1 MKLSSID
8 IGSKIMF
15 FMGAYLF
22 VLSLLWIFLT
32 ETMFISDVLVYTGQ
46 SWSELLANSP
56 KTAELYIITKKLIG
70 FFLLLLSILILF
82 ITNNFYKK
90 GEKWA
95 WYSLLITGI
104 FIWGGL
110 LGYRFLIGYWASTGI
125 ITFVLGT
132 VLFIFAIVIPAK
144 AILGKKSI

>member
-1 MKLSSID
+1 MKASSID

-32 ETMFISDVLVYTGQ
+32 ETMFISDVLVFTGQ
-46 SWSELLANSP
+46 SWSDLLANSP

-70 FFLLLLSILILF
+70 FFLLLLSILVLF
-82 ITNNFYKK
+82 ITNNSYKK

-104 FIWGGL
+104 LIWGGL
-110 LGYRFLIGYWASTGI
+110 LGYRFLIGYWASSGI
-125 ITFVLGT
+125 ITFVLGA
-132 VLFIFAIVIPAK
+132 VLFIVGIIVPAK
-144 AILGKKSI
+144 AILEK

>member
-46 SWSELLANSP
+46 SWSEFLANSP

-70 FFLLLLSILILF
+70 FFLLLLSIVILF
-82 ITNNFYKK
+82 ITNHSYKK

-110 LGYRFLIGYWASTGI
+110 LGYRFLIGYLASAGI
-125 ITFVLGT
+125 ITFILGT
-132 VLFIFAIVIPAK
+132 VLFIVGIIIPAK
-144 AILGKKSI
+144 EILGKKST

>member
-1 MKLSSID
+1 MKVSSID

-15 FMGAYLF
+15 FMGVYLF

-32 ETMFISDVLVYTGQ
+32 ETMFISDVLVYTDQ
-46 SWSELLANSP
+46 SWSDLLANSP

-82 ITNNFYKK
+82 ITNKSYKK

-125 ITFVLGT
+125 ITFIFGAF
-132 VLFIFAIVIPAK
+132 LFIFAIIIPAK
-144 AILGKKSI
+144 VILGKKST

>member
-1 MKLSSID
+1 MKLSKLD
-8 IGSKIMF
+8 FGSKIMF
-15 FMGAYLF
+15 FMGVYLF
-22 VLSLLWIFLT
+22 VISLLWIFLT
-32 ETMFISDVLVYTGQ
+32 EIMFISDVLVFTGQ
-46 SWSELLANSP
+46 SWSEFLANSP

-82 ITNNFYKK
+82 ITNKSYNK

-125 ITFVLGT
+125 LT
-132 VLFIFAIVIPAK
+132 FIFGAILFVIGITIPAK
-144 AILGKKSI
+144 EILRKN